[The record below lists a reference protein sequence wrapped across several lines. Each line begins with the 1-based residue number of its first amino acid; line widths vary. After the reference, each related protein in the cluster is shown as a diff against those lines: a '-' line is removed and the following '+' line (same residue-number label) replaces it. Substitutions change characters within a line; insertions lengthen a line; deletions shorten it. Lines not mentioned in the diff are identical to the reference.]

1 MICKYLYEAGQALG
15 ITTVIFAQRY
25 EDLPSACSFV
35 VERTRQFSGLYSVGE
50 SDNIRQELVFDA
62 ISPRRVERMAR
73 RMTPMRVNEMEHS
86 GDIPNALTFFEMM
99 KIHQLPELNVLER
112 WQKNR
117 TYESMRA
124 LVGRRKT
131 GGANCYLNIH
141 EKYHGPHGL
150 VAGTTGAGKSETLQT
165 YILALAANFSP
176 MDVGF
181 FIIDFKGGGMANL
194 FERLP
199 HMMGQISNLS
209 GNLIHRAMVSIKS
222 ENKSPDQ
229 LFSDFNVNHIDAY
242 TKLEAERGHHSHPP
256 PAHRHRRVCRA
267 EAGGTGLHA

>member
-1 MICKYLYEAGQALG
+1 
-15 ITTVIFAQRY
+15 
-25 EDLPSACSFV
+25 
-35 VERTRQFSGLYSVGE
+35 
-50 SDNIRQELVFDA
+50 
-62 ISPRRVERMAR
+62 
-73 RMTPMRVNEMEHS
+73 
-86 GDIPNALTFFEMM
+86 M

-124 LVGRRKT
+124 LVGQKA

-181 FIIDFKGGGMANL
+181 FIIAAWPTCSSACPICWGRF
-194 FERLP
+194 P
-199 HMMGQISNLS
+199 IC
-209 GNLIHRAMVSIKS
+209 
-222 ENKSPDQ
+222 
-229 LFSDFNVNHIDAY
+229 
-242 TKLEAERGHHSHPP
+242 
-256 PAHRHRRVCRA
+256 PA
-267 EAGGTGLHA
+267 T